1 VSNNKFICAPL
12 HHGKRLGNDG
22 LDPKNFPR
30 FLYENSSGDGVA
42 VLERRVT
49 SSCFGQLKSSELLD
63 KENKNSTMKRWQ
75 CDAHVVDRLSCL
87 ILADGSSAFRPLRG
101 RLDAS
106 LSGELRSTADQ
117 FDHLPR
123 DGRGRH
129 RKSHR
134 NVSFFKK

>member
-1 VSNNKFICAPL
+1 VNYFRKIP
-12 HHGKRLGNDG
+12 HD
-22 LDPKNFPR
+22 
-30 FLYENSSGDGVA
+30 ET
-42 VLERRVT
+42 RVT
-49 SSCFGQLKSSELLD
+49 PMLLIAFSCF
-63 KENKNSTMKRWQ
+63 
-75 CDAHVVDRLSCL
+75 

-129 RKSHR
+129 QKSHR
-134 NVSFFKK
+134 NVSFLREI